1 MEFVSSVLV
10 VADQFLLTRLKQ
22 ICECQ
27 LSRLLTLKN
36 AAELLQF
43 SVYYLAEQVRE
54 THPMSNFFSDLVPKY
69 VFFSNIKPLV
79 SSCN

>member
-43 SVYYLAEQVRE
+43 SVYYLAEQVCE
-54 THPMSNFFSDLVPKY
+54 AHPTFFRISSPNMY
-69 VFFSNIKPLV
+69 F
-79 SSCN
+79 SSCS

>member
-27 LSRLLTLKN
+27 LTRLLTLKN

-43 SVYYLAEQVRE
+43 SVYYLADQVCE
-54 THPMSNFFSDLVPKY
+54 PHQIFSVLIFSSKY
-69 VFFSNIKPLV
+69 FCL
-79 SSCN
+79 

>member
-10 VADQFLLTRLKQ
+10 VADQFLLSRLKQ

-43 SVYYLAEQVRE
+43 SVYYLAEQVRGE
-54 THPMSNFFSDLVPKY
+54 THPTFFRISSPKMY
-69 VFFSNIKPLV
+69 FSP
-79 SSCN
+79 

>member
-27 LSRLLTLKN
+27 LTRLLTLKN

-43 SVYYLAEQVRE
+43 SVYYLAEQVCE
-54 THPMSNFFSDLVPKY
+54 THQIFFIYSN
-69 VFFSNIKPLV
+69 VFLLIRLI
-79 SSCN
+79 SSCS

>member
-43 SVYYLAEQVRE
+43 SVYYLAEQVR
-54 THPMSNFFSDLVPKY
+54 
-69 VFFSNIKPLV
+69 
-79 SSCN
+79 

>member
-27 LSRLLTLKN
+27 LTRLLTLKN

-43 SVYYLAEQVRE
+43 SVYYLADQVCE
-54 THPMSNFFSDLVPKY
+54 PHQIFFIS
-69 VFFSNIKPLV
+69 SNIFLQM
-79 SSCN
+79 